1 MGRLF
6 VVLVGDAVVGRR
18 LSPAA
23 KAPLQGEALC
33 GGIQHIFNENAISG
47 GRIVNKDMSDGPHQ
61 FAVLDNGAAAHAD
74 VK

>member
-1 MGRLF
+1 M
-6 VVLVGDAVVGRR
+6 VEDAIVGRR

-23 KAPLQGEALC
+23 KAPLQGEALGC
-33 GGIQHIFNENAISG
+33 GIQHIFNEDAIAG
-47 GRIVNKDMSDGPHQ
+47 GRIVNKDMGDGTHQ